1 MSALLKRIPL
11 TIKVFVYTIIVSVGI
26 WLVSDKFQTIAL
38 TDMFHK
44 KLEQRFSLQAEKQRI
59 LFDRYGKGFNHTTKL
74 FSNSYSIREYITNA
88 EWKKT
93 NQLKV
98 YTKPPPWLPNLST
111 IRHFIQPRYLFL
123 LNNDG
128 AVKEV
133 YQARNQ
139 SPPATLLKPSKI
151 LLSLSHNQGFLTQ
164 INKQAYI
171 LATAK
176 IYDKNNKA
184 AAKLMLA
191 SPLDEEFLIAS
202 QGAELDGSNIIALA
216 AEGEKEILIS
226 SNTELIPIGTKI
238 DSLKDRYLITGQG
251 FFDYGATDIIIELIS
266 FISTTELNQLTQ
278 EVANEA
284 RLMRL
289 LAAIAF
295 IVAFLIVIYTM
306 TRRLR
311 LFTKRVI
318 EFSKSINV
326 ESITDTHSGDELDVL
341 ESLFQRLANSVEK
354 ETAALEHQALHDP
367 LTELP
372 NRKLLYNRL
381 QIEILRSKRRSI
393 PLVLIMT
400 DLNRFK
406 EINDTLGHHIGDL
419 VLQQAAHR
427 LFRVFR
433 KTDSVARLGGD
444 EFSILLPETNLIQAV
459 TLTQKVLKEFERPFI
474 VENNTLS
481 VGISIGLAESPI
493 HGNDVNILVQRADVA
508 MYIAKRE
515 NLGYSIYDPNK
526 DTHSIGRLALMT
538 DFRKAIENDLLE
550 LYYQPKIHVHDGSLA
565 GVEALLRW
573 NHPERGLILPDE
585 FIPLAEQTGLI
596 KPIAKF
602 VLKKALKQCLEW
614 KNYLSGTSIAINI
627 SVHSLHDA
635 EFIEDVKR
643 LSNHYNLSL
652 DCLTLEITESDIMV
666 DPIRAHE
673 TLDKLSAMGIKISID
688 DFGTGYSS
696 LSYLKHLPVHELKI
710 DRSFISEMI
719 EDDDDAIIVKATID
733 MAHNL
738 GLQVVAEGVE
748 NKETL
753 EYLKSMKCDVAQGF
767 LFSKPLHA
775 HELLSF
781 LSDKKYTS
789 HSSQNK

>member
-11 TIKVFVYTIIVSVGI
+11 TIKVFIYTIIVSIGI
-26 WLVSDKFQTIAL
+26 WVISDKFQTIAL
-38 TDMFHK
+38 TEMFHA
-44 KLEQRFSLQAEKQRI
+44 KLELRFSLQAEKQRI
-59 LFDRYGKGFNHTTKL
+59 SFDRYGKGFNHTTKL
-74 FSNSYSIREYITNA
+74 FRNSYNIRDYISNI
-88 EWKKT
+88 EWQKD
-93 NQLKV
+93 NPFKV

-128 AVKEV
+128 IVKEV
-133 YQARNQ
+133 YQAKNE
-139 SPPATLLKPSKI
+139 SPPSVLLKPSKI

-164 INKQAYI
+164 IDKQVYI
-171 LATAK
+171 LATAI
-176 IYDKNNKA
+176 IYDKNNIA

-202 QGAELDGSNIIALA
+202 QGAQLDGSNIIALI
-216 AEGEKEILIS
+216 AEGKKEILVS

-238 DSLKDRYLITGQG
+238 SSLKDRYFITGQG

-266 FISTTELNQLTQ
+266 FISTAELNELTQ
-278 EVANEA
+278 DVANEA

-295 IVAFLIVIYTM
+295 IVAFLIVIFTM

-326 ESITDTHSGDELDVL
+326 ESITGTHNGDELDVL
-341 ESLFQRLANSVEK
+341 ASLFQRLASSVEK
-354 ETAALEHQALHDP
+354 ETAALEYQALHDP

-381 QIEILRSKRRSI
+381 QLEILRSERRNT

-419 VLQQAAHR
+419 VLQQAARR

-444 EFSILLPETNLIQAV
+444 EFSILLPETNLDQAI

-538 DFRKAIENDLLE
+538 DFRKAIENNLLE
-550 LYYQPKIHVHDGSLA
+550 LYYQPKVHVHDGSLA

-573 NHPERGLILPDE
+573 NHPERGLIFPDE

-596 KPIAKF
+596 KPLAIF
-602 VLKKALKQCLEW
+602 VLKKSLKQCLEW
-614 KNYLSGTSIAINI
+614 KKYLPEQSVSINI
-627 SVHSLHDA
+627 SVHSLLDSN
-635 EFIEDVKR
+635 FIQQIKYQSE
-643 LSNHYNLSL
+643 NLNVSL
-652 DCLTLEITESDIMV
+652 DCLTLEITESDIMI

-673 TLDKLSAMGIKISID
+673 TLDSLSAMGIKISID

-696 LSYLKHLPVHELKI
+696 LSYLKHLPVYELKI

-719 EDDDDAIIVKATID
+719 EDDDDAVIVKATIE

-738 GLQVVAEGVE
+738 GLKVVAEGVE
-748 NKETL
+748 NQETWDS
-753 EYLKSMKCDVAQGF
+753 LKSMKCDIAQGF
-767 LFSKPLHA
+767 LFSKPLQA
-775 HELLSF
+775 HEFLNWLSGKKET
-781 LSDKKYTS
+781 LIQDKNS
-789 HSSQNK
+789 